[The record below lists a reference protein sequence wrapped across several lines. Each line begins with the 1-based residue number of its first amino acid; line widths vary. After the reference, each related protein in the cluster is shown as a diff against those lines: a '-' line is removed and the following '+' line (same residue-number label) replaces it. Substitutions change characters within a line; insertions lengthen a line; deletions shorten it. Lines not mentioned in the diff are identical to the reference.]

1 MGIVASQS
9 IKNTII
15 TYLGFGIGA
24 INTLFLYTNF
34 LTEDYFGLVV
44 FLLSTANLMM
54 PILMFGVN
62 NSLIKFYSSYKTR
75 KLQNNFLTFMLFLP
89 LLFIIPIGFIGSL
102 AYETIAT
109 WLAKENGIIK
119 DYTWLIYIIA
129 IAMAYFEVFFSWSK
143 IHFKSVFGNFMREAF
158 HRICIMILLIG
169 VYYKK
174 LTVQEFICALTIVY
188 IVRML
193 VIMVYALSLRFPK
206 LNLNRSFNYASVLKY
221 SFLIIIAGSV
231 SMILL
236 DLDKFMLGRLIKIDN
251 IAYYSVAIFIA
262 TVIAVPAR
270 AMNQITNPLTA
281 SYLNNNYKVELAQLY
296 KKSSIN
302 LFIIGGF
309 IFVLIVININQLY
322 GLLQAEY
329 RQGLFIVII
338 ISAVKLFENLLG
350 NNNAIL
356 FNSNY
361 YRIIL
366 VFGVCIVLLAI
377 LLNYLLIPQYGI
389 NGAAI
394 ASFIAFAVYGS
405 LKLWYVYKKFKIQPF
420 TLNTWYTFLLILV
433 LSFGFYFWEFT
444 FHPIINI
451 ALKSMIA
458 SILYL
463 FVSYRLQLSE
473 DITILVN
480 KAFKKR
486 NNN

>member
-34 LTEDYFGLVV
+34 LTDDYFGLVV

-89 LLFIIPIGFIGSL
+89 LLFIIPIGFIGCL
-102 AYETIAT
+102 AYENIAT

-119 DYTWLIYIIA
+119 DYTWLIYVIA
-129 IAMAYFEVFFSWSK
+129 VALAYFEVFFSWSK

-158 HRICIMILLIG
+158 HRICIMILLFA
-169 VYYKK
+169 VYYKT
-174 LTVQEFICALTIVY
+174 LTVEGFIYALAVVY
-188 IVRML
+188 IIRFII
-193 VIMVYALSLRFPK
+193 IMVYALSLRLPK
-206 LNLNRSFNYASVLKY
+206 LNLNRSFDYSSVLKY

-236 DLDKFMLGRLIKIDN
+236 DLDKFMLGKLIKIEN

-281 SYLNNNYKVELAQLY
+281 SYLNNNFKDDLAQLY

-322 GLLQAEY
+322 ELLSSEY

-366 VFGVCIVLLAI
+366 VFGVCIVLFAI
-377 LLNYLLIPQYGI
+377 LLNYILIPIYGI

-394 ASFIAFAVYGS
+394 ASFIAFIVYGV
-405 LKLWYVYKKFKIQPF
+405 LKLWYVYKKFHMYPF
-420 TLNTWYTFLLILV
+420 TAKTWQAFIVILILS
-433 LSFGFYFWEFT
+433 LGFYFWEFN

-451 ALKSMIA
+451 ILKSIVVSVLYVLA
-458 SILYL
+458 SIK
-463 FVSYRLQLSE
+463 FQLSE
-473 DITILVN
+473 DINIIISKML
-480 KAFKKR
+480 KR
-486 NNN
+486 NLQ

>member
-1 MGIVASQS
+1 
-9 IKNTII
+9 
-15 TYLGFGIGA
+15 
-24 INTLFLYTNF
+24 
-34 LTEDYFGLVV
+34 
-44 FLLSTANLMM
+44 
-54 PILMFGVN
+54 
-62 NSLIKFYSSYKTR
+62 
-75 KLQNNFLTFMLFLP
+75 
-89 LLFIIPIGFIGSL
+89 
-102 AYETIAT
+102 
-109 WLAKENGIIK
+109 
-119 DYTWLIYIIA
+119 
-129 IAMAYFEVFFSWSK
+129 
-143 IHFKSVFGNFMREAF
+143 
-158 HRICIMILLIG
+158 
-169 VYYKK
+169 
-174 LTVQEFICALTIVY
+174 
-188 IVRML
+188 ML

-473 DITILVN
+473 DITFLVN

>member
-15 TYLGFGIGA
+15 TYIGFGIGA

-34 LTEDYFGLVV
+34 LTDDYFGLVV

-62 NSLIKFYSSYKTR
+62 NSLIKFYSSYKSR

-89 LLFIIPIGFIGSL
+89 LLFIIPVGFIGCL
-102 AYETIAT
+102 TYETIAT
-109 WLAKENGIIK
+109 WLAKENEIIK
-119 DYTWLIYIIA
+119 EYTWLIYVIA
-129 IAMAYFEVFFSWSK
+129 VAFAYFEVFFSWTK

-158 HRICIMILLIG
+158 HRICIMILLFS
-169 VYYKK
+169 VYYKM
-174 LTVQEFICALTIVY
+174 LTVEEFIYALAIVY
-188 IVRML
+188 
-193 VIMVYALSLRFPK
+193 VIRVLIIMTYALSLRFPK
-206 LNLNRSFNYASVLKY
+206 LNLNRSFDYTSVLKY

-236 DLDKFMLGRLIKIDN
+236 DLDKFMIGKLIKIDN

-281 SYLNNNYKVELAQLY
+281 SYLNNNDKDDLVQLY

-309 IFVLIVININQLY
+309 IFVLIVININELY
-322 GLLQAEY
+322 ELLNEEY

-338 ISAVKLFENLLG
+338 VSSVKLFENLLG

-366 VFGVCIVLLAI
+366 VFGVCIVLFAI
-377 LLNYLLIPQYGI
+377 LLNYLLIPEYGI
-389 NGAAI
+389 NGAAV
-394 ASFIAFAVYGS
+394 ASFIAFMVYGI
-405 LKLWYVYKKFKIQPF
+405 LKIWYVYKKFKMYPF
-420 TLNTWYTFLLILV
+420 TIKTWHTFLIILT
-433 LSFGFYFWEFT
+433 LSLGFYFWEFN

-451 ALKSMIA
+451 MLKSFLFSVVYVFA
-458 SILYL
+458 S
-463 FVSYRLQLSE
+463 FKFQLSD
-473 DITILVN
+473 DISDILS
-480 KAFKKR
+480 KLLKR
-486 NNN
+486 NS

>member
-34 LTEDYFGLVV
+34 LTDDYFGLVV

-89 LLFIIPIGFIGSL
+89 LLIIIPTGFIGCL
-102 AYETIAT
+102 TYETIST
-109 WLAKENGIIK
+109 WLAKENDIIK
-119 DYTWLIYIIA
+119 DYTWLIYVIA
-129 IAMAYFEVFFSWSK
+129 IAFAYFEVFFSWSK

-158 HRICIMILLIG
+158 HRICIMILLFA

-174 LTVQEFICALTIVY
+174 LTVEEFIYALAIVY
-188 IVRML
+188 IVRVL
-193 VIMVYALSLRFPK
+193 IIMVYALSLRLPK
-206 LNLNRSFNYASVLKY
+206 LNLNRSFNYGSVLKY

-236 DLDKFMLGRLIKIDN
+236 DLDKFMIGKLIEIDN

-281 SYLNNNYKVELAQLY
+281 SYLNNNHKEDLAQLY

-322 GLLQAEY
+322 DLLQEEY

-366 VFGVCIVLLAI
+366 VFGICIVLLAI
-377 LLNYLLIPQYGI
+377 LLNYLLIPEYGI

-394 ASFIAFAVYGS
+394 ASFIAFVIYGT
-405 LKLWYVYKKFKIQPF
+405 LKLWYVYKKFRMQPF
-420 TLNTWYTFLLILV
+420 TIKTWNTFLLILV
-433 LSFGFYFWEFT
+433 VSFGFYFWEFS

-451 ALKSMIA
+451 TLKSIIVSVLYVFA
-458 SILYL
+458 SYK
-463 FVSYRLQLSE
+463 FNLSE
-473 DITILVN
+473 DITGILN
-480 KAFKKR
+480 KILKQKF
-486 NNN
+486 

>member
-34 LTEDYFGLVV
+34 LTDDYFGLVV

-89 LLFIIPIGFIGSL
+89 LLIIIPMGFIGCL
-102 AYETIAT
+102 TYETIAN
-109 WLAKENGIIK
+109 WLAKENSIIK
-119 DYTWLIYIIA
+119 EYTWLIYVIA
-129 IAMAYFEVFFSWSK
+129 VALAYFEVFFSWSK

-158 HRICIMILLIG
+158 HRICIMILLFA
-169 VYYKK
+169 VYYQK
-174 LTVQEFICALTIVY
+174 LTVEEFIYALVIVY
-188 IVRML
+188 IIRVL
-193 VIMVYALSLRFPK
+193 IIMVYALSLRFPK
-206 LNLNRSFNYASVLKY
+206 LNLNRSFDYTSVLKY

-236 DLDKFMLGRLIKIDN
+236 DLDKFMLGKLIEIDN

-270 AMNQITNPLTA
+270 AMSQITNPLTA
-281 SYLNNNYKVELAQLY
+281 SYLNNNDKDDLAQLY

-309 IFVLIVININQLY
+309 IFVLIVINISQLY
-322 GLLQAEY
+322 ELLNEEY

-338 ISAVKLFENLLG
+338 ISAAKLFENLLG

-366 VFGVCIVLLAI
+366 VFGVCIVLFAI
-377 LLNYLLIPQYGI
+377 ILNYLLIPQYGI
-389 NGAAI
+389 KGAAV
-394 ASFIAFAVYGS
+394 ASFISFIVYGF
-405 LKLWYVYKKFKIQPF
+405 LKIWYVYKKFSMYPF
-420 TLNTWYTFLLILV
+420 TIKTWHTFLVILILS
-433 LSFGFYFWEFT
+433 LGFYFWEFN
-444 FHPIINI
+444 FHPIINMV
-451 ALKSMIA
+451 LKSIIVSA
-458 SILYL
+458 LYL
-463 FVSYRLQLSE
+463 FASYKFRLSE
-473 DITILVN
+473 EITVILN
-480 KAFKKR
+480 KILKR
-486 NNN
+486 NS

>member
-34 LTEDYFGLVV
+34 LTDDYFGLVV

-54 PILMFGVN
+54 PFLMFGVN

-89 LLFIIPIGFIGSL
+89 LLIIIPLGFIGSL
-102 AYETIAT
+102 TYDTISA
-109 WLAKENGIIK
+109 WLAKENHIIE
-119 DYTWLIYIIA
+119 DYTWLIYVLA
-129 IAMAYFEVFFSWSK
+129 IAFAYFEVFFSWSK
-143 IHFKSVFGNFMREAF
+143 IHFKSVFGNFMREVF
-158 HRICIMILLIG
+158 HRVSIMILLFA

-174 LTVQEFICALTIVY
+174 LTVEEFIYAITIVY
-188 IVRML
+188 IIRAFI
-193 VIMVYALSLRFPK
+193 IMVYALSLRFPK
-206 LNLNRSFNYASVLKY
+206 LNLNRSFDYVSVLKY

-236 DLDKFMLGRLIKIDN
+236 DLDKFMLGKLIKIDN
-251 IAYYSVAIFIA
+251 IAYYSVAVFIA

-270 AMNQITNPLTA
+270 SMHQITNPLTA
-281 SYLNNNYKVELAQLY
+281 SFLNNNNKEELTLLY

-302 LFIIGGF
+302 LFIIGGL
-309 IFVLIVININQLY
+309 IFVLIVVNINQLY
-322 GLLQAEY
+322 FFLHEEY

-338 ISAVKLFENLLG
+338 ISSVKLFENLLG

-366 VFGVCIVLLAI
+366 VFGICIVFFAI
-377 LLNYLLIPQYGI
+377 VLNYLLIPEYGI
-389 NGAAI
+389 YGAAV
-394 ASFIAFAVYGS
+394 ASFVAFIVYGI
-405 LKLWYVYKKFKIQPF
+405 LKLWYVYKKFNMQPF
-420 TLNTWYTFLLILV
+420 TIKTWYTFLMILI
-433 LSFGFYFWEFT
+433 LSFGFYYWEFF
-444 FHPIINI
+444 FHPILNI
-451 ALKSMIA
+451 AIKSI
-458 SILYL
+458 IVGLLYVVL
-463 FVSYRLQLSE
+463 IYKFNLSE
-473 DITILVN
+473 DISEII
-480 KAFKKR
+480 KKLLKR
-486 NNN
+486 IS